1 MKGRWRDIDKCFLEF
16 SHVFSPLQK
25 HFWPPPLPSKGED
38 NCVSLIIKLCVP
50 FEFSIRYYM
59 YIVTMETCLYNVL
72 GCALFCEHCTAV
84 KETVDLVDLVDQVFA
99 VLKTRYNNIM
109 VERLLERKDVRCI
122 TSFSWF
128 SFSAFISE
136 ILYNTCHCITM
147 WMIFFMRVKW

>member
-59 YIVTMETCLYNVL
+59 YIVIMSSKMKV
-72 GCALFCEHCTAV
+72 ASQHCD
-84 KETVDLVDLVDQVFA
+84 TVPN
-99 VLKTRYNNIM
+99 KT
-109 VERLLERKDVRCI
+109 KD
-122 TSFSWF
+122 
-128 SFSAFISE
+128 
-136 ILYNTCHCITM
+136 ILHC
-147 WMIFFMRVKW
+147 KD